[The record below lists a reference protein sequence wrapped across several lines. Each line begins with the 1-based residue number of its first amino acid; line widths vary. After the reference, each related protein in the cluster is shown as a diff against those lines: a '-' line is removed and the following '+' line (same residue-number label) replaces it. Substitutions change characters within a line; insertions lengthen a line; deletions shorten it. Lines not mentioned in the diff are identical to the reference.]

1 MLVSY
6 LTLNLIAVVIRPTQ
20 QSWSP
25 VFLRRGVNSGSS
37 SVFGEPE
44 EPWGRHR
51 PVLYEYDWTS
61 VCRGE
66 KQEEQ
71 QNKKKK
77 PERVPSAACWRDW
90 RLNEAEGFP
99 SASLVM
105 KLFVYVHL
113 LRREDSPLQQE
124 SLASLLSKHTWE
136 GCCHYLHSVHINRGG
151 QLAECA
157 IKTGTE
163 SITRAAG
170 SLLCECK
177 FDFQRENWTIATSEK
192 SRLALH
198 STRKKMWRLSLR
210 GTFYFFGGRGIR
222 MFHHIGGLIVTF
234 QKPTSLTNV
243 KVHRVSRALVFS
255 FLTRILPSVFVSE
268 CSTVT
273 KGDCLKVPLC
283 YIPFFSVVQTTL
295 KTPFQTLS
303 WFWSIYSLHWVDLC
317 GVIVP
322 QQTKWNKWI
331 NKNKVMD
338 PISILEQA
346 LCQHPLVFTSDRP
359 WP

>member
-51 PVLYEYDWTS
+51 PVSYEYDWSS

-157 IKTGTE
+157 IKLVQSQLPELRDRFCVNANLIFRGKTEQLQPARKADWRFIQQGKRCEGCHSEERFIFLGGGGSECFITLGVWLLHSKNRRVWQTWKCTE
-163 SITRAAG
+163 SLELSFFLSSHEYSHQFLWA
-170 SLLCECK
+170 SVPPW
-177 FDFQRENWTIATSEK
+177 QREIVWKCRYATFRS
-192 SRLALH
+192 SPSCRPH
-198 STRKKMWRLSLR
+198 W
-210 GTFYFFGGRGIR
+210 
-222 MFHHIGGLIVTF
+222 
-234 QKPTSLTNV
+234 KPLF
-243 KVHRVSRALVFS
+243 RR
-255 FLTRILPSVFVSE
+255 
-268 CSTVT
+268 
-273 KGDCLKVPLC
+273 
-283 YIPFFSVVQTTL
+283 
-295 KTPFQTLS
+295 
-303 WFWSIYSLHWVDLC
+303 
-317 GVIVP
+317 
-322 QQTKWNKWI
+322 
-331 NKNKVMD
+331 
-338 PISILEQA
+338 
-346 LCQHPLVFTSDRP
+346 
-359 WP
+359 